1 MYVSKNK
8 QIKRIFIFLFL
19 ICFFVLCSCHKQV
32 EEPKEGFSITFVTN
46 GHGEQL
52 ETLEKQTNLPDPL
65 PVLSEEGWKFNDWFK
80 DNETFKDR
88 AKPNEKIEDDII
100 LYAKW
105 VEDNEVNSKQTFPVN
120 YEIDKNQG
128 RLEGEVNQIVEQ
140 GKEGT
145 PVTVIPNP
153 GYKFLG
159 WSVYG
164 SEPEGENEFTRV
176 EKNVQGVLI
185 VKAILQGPITC
196 DIQFKAKE
204 GGTVT
209 GTLKQSVLYG
219 DKGEPVTAIPD
230 EGFRFV
236 KWSDGETEAERTN
249 ESVTYRWG
257 TVYAEFE
264 RYKRDFK
271 LEYNEATSKNE
282 LTDYTFY
289 LDDMEKEQYLPV
301 PQREGYE
308 FMGWYSDWF
317 HTTKVTDETGKMIV
331 GREWFTNDY
340 LFYEFT
346 NPDMKL
352 FAKWKPIKEVPVYKI
367 LMIYVTEIHAALETS
382 YYGTIQVDYVMNE
395 IEREHCK
402 VISLRME
409 EYLEAIL
416 NGTVDFQVD
425 TYFTKEPLHE
435 DSFDRGSTVIVSG
448 GKIFDDFGIDTQRGK
463 ISEVNDILDNYS
475 SVMTL
480 FSLNDDESK
489 LHITAGSSGAKYGE
503 IHLDYDFFQF
513 KDNPE
518 NTFNFSYP
526 GVYNVWIGN
535 MGTYI
540 HEFTHTVELQ
550 LSGKDNYGI
559 HNALSYLGK
568 EGVSLKT
575 EFDYLYSYLRNEFN
589 IGDRNVGIPY
599 EFWTGEYEKE

>member
-1 MYVSKNK
+1 MSESKNK
-8 QIKRIFIFLFL
+8 QIKRIFIVLFL

-52 ETLEKQTNLPDPL
+52 ETLEDQTNLPDPL

-120 YEIDKNQG
+120 YEIDKSSG
-128 RLEGEVNQIVEQ
+128 RLEGEVSQIIEQ
-140 GKEGT
+140 GKDGT

-159 WSVYG
+159 WSVWG
-164 SEPEGENEFTRV
+164 SEPEGENELTRV

-196 DIQFKAKE
+196 DIEFKAKE
-204 GGTVT
+204 GGIVT

-219 DKGEPVTAIPD
+219 DTGEPVTAIPN

-249 ESVTYRWG
+249 ESVTSYTYG
-257 TVYAEFE
+257 IVYAEFE

-271 LEYNEATSKNE
+271 LEYNEATSNTE
-282 LTDYTFY
+282 VTEYTIF
-289 LDDMEKEQYLPV
+289 LDDLAKEQYLPV

-317 HTTKVTDETGKMIV
+317 HTTQVTDETGKVIANE
-331 GREWFTNDY
+331 EWFKNDY
-340 LFYEFT
+340 LFYEWT

-352 FAKWKPIKEVPVYKI
+352 FAKWKPTKEVPVYKI
-367 LMIYVTEIHAALETS
+367 LMIYVTEIHAALETT
-382 YYGTIQVDYVMNE
+382 YYGTIQVDYVMSDLE
-395 IEREHCK
+395 KKRFELIA
-402 VISLRME
+402 LRME

-425 TYFTKEPLHE
+425 TYYTKQPLSE
-435 DSFDRGSTVIVSG
+435 ENFFRGTTGLGDKIYDDYGIQVDRGALP
-448 GKIFDDFGIDTQRGK
+448 
-463 ISEVNDILDNYS
+463 EVNDVLDDYG
-475 SVMTL
+475 SVLTS
-480 FSLNDDESK
+480 FSLNDNEGK
-489 LHITAGSSGAKYGE
+489 LHITGGSAGEKYGN
-503 IHLDYDFFQF
+503 IHLEFMSEVSEYEYDFTQQL
-513 KDNPE
+513 
-518 NTFNFSYP
+518 
-526 GVYNVWIGN
+526 VYEDWIIREGL
-535 MGTYI
+535 YI
-540 HEFTHTVELQ
+540 HEFTHTVEMQ
-550 LSGKDNYGI
+550 LSGKDVYGI
-559 HNALSYLGK
+559 HNAAQYISNKGG
-568 EGVSLKT
+568 GVRT
-575 EFDYLYSYLRNEFN
+575 DFDYLYDYLRNEFN